1 MAGEEDI
8 TLPPV
13 PDVQV
18 EVGEPGPAVAAEPD
32 IAPPDL
38 PAVAVLVE
46 APDAPLPDVVTPD
59 LPPVAVVVPP
69 AEPAVLAPDLPAVA
83 VVVPPIDPVAW
94 ALRERLAE
102 APRLHARLG
111 ASHAPAMQAFYA
123 ARDFR
128 PLFVEGGALTPLA
141 RRVIA
146 RLEAADADALDPSD
160 YALPAVGIARG
171 GDAPA
176 ELARAELT
184 LAASAL
190 LYARDARGGR
200 IEPARL
206 SRHITPRL
214 ALPDAGEVLATLERA
229 RDAGAALQAYNPPH
243 EGYRALR
250 EKLREARDARPA
262 RPARPMVRVPAGP
275 ALRVGMSDA
284 RVPLARAR
292 FGLTSASD
300 ERAYDERLASAVAG
314 FQRQNG
320 LRDTGILD
328 RDTVA
333 ALGRGGSSPREADLV
348 ANMERWRWL
357 PADLGER
364 HVFVDITAYMLRV
377 VEDGRVEHSARVQV
391 GKPERPTP
399 IFSERMTHM
408 VVNPSWTVPPTIL
421 RKDMLPE
428 LQADPGFAARRGLE
442 VWRNGRRVDP
452 ASVDWSNPAGIRL
465 RQPPGERNALGQM
478 KFMFPNDHAVYI
490 HDTPS
495 RSLFRAERRALS
507 SGCVRVDQ
515 PFRLAQAVL
524 EDEAAE
530 TRLKRLIGEKGER
543 TIMLRR
549 PLPVHLAYFTL
560 VVDDAGRLQSRAD
573 IYGVDER
580 VKAALGLRG

>member
-1 MAGEEDI
+1 
-8 TLPPV
+8 
-13 PDVQV
+13 
-18 EVGEPGPAVAAEPD
+18 
-32 IAPPDL
+32 
-38 PAVAVLVE
+38 
-46 APDAPLPDVVTPD
+46 
-59 LPPVAVVVPP
+59 VAVVVPP
-69 AEPAVLAPDLPAVA
+69 AEPDIAAPDLPAVA

-102 APRLHARLG
+102 GSRLHPRLG
-111 ASHAPAMQAFYA
+111 AGQAQAVQAFYA

-160 YALPAVGIARG
+160 YAVPALGIPKG
-171 GDAPA
+171 GDGPA
-176 ELARAELT
+176 DLARAELT

-206 SRHITPRL
+206 SRHITPKL
-214 ALPDAGEVLATLERA
+214 ALPDAGEVLSALDTA
-229 RDAGAALQAYNPPH
+229 RDPGAALQAYNPPH

-250 EKLREARDARPA
+250 AKLREARAT
-262 RPARPMVRVPAGP
+262 RPARPMVRVPSGP

-284 RVPLARAR
+284 RVPLVRDR
-292 FGLTSASD
+292 FGLDAAKD
-300 ERAYDERLASAVAG
+300 ARAYDERVASAVAG
-314 FQRQNG
+314 FQRAHG
-320 LRDTGILD
+320 LKGTGILD

-333 ALGRGGSSPREADLV
+333 ALERAGSSPREADLV

-357 PADLGER
+357 PVTLGER
-364 HVFVDITAYMLRV
+364 HVFVDIAAYTLRV
-377 VEDGRVEHSARVQV
+377 VEDGRVEHTARVMV

-428 LQADPGFAARRGLE
+428 LQADPSFAARRGLE
-442 VWRNGRRVDP
+442 VWRGGRRVDP
-452 ASVDWSNPAGIRL
+452 AAVDWSKPAGISL

-530 TRLKRLIGEKGER
+530 ARLKRLIGEKGER

-549 PLPVHLAYFTL
+549 PVPVHLAYFTL

-573 IYGVDER
+573 IYGVDEK